1 MKNLLIRPLV
11 VLVFI
16 SVFISGCSD
25 EGDSIP
31 PLKYFYGNY
40 NLQAITAGIAM
51 DFNNDGQAF
60 ANLLLEIENL
70 QGDLN
75 IRLAFTN
82 DNTEEMNF
90 SIVDPM
96 VLTEFE
102 GVPII
107 RFNPLPIRAFVTFDQ
122 SKDEFIL
129 REQVPSVMVNAEF
142 QKIVLV
148 DQLTLDITYAQ
159 RMYDYIGNQWIII
172 PVTYRFVRGPLT

>member
-1 MKNLLIRPLV
+1 MNNLLIRYLV
-11 VLVFI
+11 VFVFI
-16 SVFISGCSD
+16 FSSGCSD
-25 EGDSIP
+25 DEDTIP

-51 DFNNDGQAF
+51 DFNDDGQASP
-60 ANLLLEIENL
+60 NLLSEIEKI
-70 QGDLN
+70 QGDLT

-82 DNTEEMNF
+82 ENTEEMNF
-90 SIVDPM
+90 SIMDPN

-107 RFNPLPIRAFVTFDQ
+107 RFSPLPIRIFVAFDQ
-122 SKDEFIL
+122 SKDEFNL
-129 REQVPSVMVNAEF
+129 REQIPAVMVNAEF

-159 RMYDYIGNQWIII
+159 RMYDYLDNQWIII